1 MKATDM
7 TLFTTLRTR
16 LAQRAAYAR
25 TRRAIANL
33 PVELAIED
41 LGLSP
46 YDARQIAARA
56 VYG

>member
-1 MKATDM
+1 MNMMKSLQDRIAKRAAY
-7 TLFTTLRTR
+7 LRTR
-16 LAQRAAYAR
+16 HE
-25 TRRAIANL
+25 IANL

-46 YDARQIAARA
+46 YDADEIASRA